1 MPKFI
6 YEAIDPRGKAVT
18 GEVDAAT
25 RDIVFQDLKAQKY
38 IPKSIKEKGVSA
50 NSFAKGFG
58 KRFSSVS
65 LYVLAIFTRQFAV
78 LFNAGLSMTRSLDAL
93 TAQTLSPKL
102 TETLEMVAK
111 DIKSGFSL
119 SRALAKHPEVFS
131 PVYISLVKAG
141 EMAGALGDVLDRL
154 ANLLERDNALRKKV
168 SSALTYP
175 MFVMAIAIVV
185 VVGLV
190 LYIFPQFITMFEG
203 LNAELPLPTKLLIG
217 VVKFAMDPVFIAVAI
232 FGTAFLWL
240 LLSQYIKTPRGKRTK
255 DYLLIEFPVIGVIN
269 KKTVISRFCRTLSTL
284 VSSGVPIVHSLEI
297 VSRAVGNEIVSG
309 VLDDVKS
316 GLKAGLR
323 LSQPLIESRLF
334 PPIVG
339 NMVAVGEETGNLPLL
354 MDKLANYYDME
365 VEYALASFASVI
377 EPFMI
382 FGLGGVIA
390 FVLLAVFMP
399 IYSLVQNF

>member
-6 YEAIDPRGKAVT
+6 YEAIDPKGKAVT
-18 GEVDAAT
+18 GEVDAST
-25 RDIVFQDLKAQKY
+25 KDIVFQDLKAQRYTVK
-38 IPKSIKEKGVSA
+38 IIKEKGVDA
-50 NSFAKGFG
+50 TGFAKDFG

-102 TETLEMVAK
+102 TETLEFIAK

-175 MFVMAIAIVV
+175 MFVMAIAAVIVLGIV
-185 VVGLV
+185 M
-190 LYIFPQFITMFEG
+190 YIFPQFITMFEG
-203 LNAELPLPTKLLIG
+203 LNVELPLPTRLLIAI
-217 VVKFAMDPVFIAVAI
+217 VKFAMDPVFIGVALL
-232 FGTAFLWL
+232 GTTFLWL

-255 DYLLIEFPVIGVIN
+255 DFLLIEIPIVGPIN
-269 KKTVISRFCRTLSTL
+269 KKTIVSRFCRTLSTL

-323 LSQPLIESRLF
+323 LSQPLIESKLF

-339 NMVAVGEETGNLPLL
+339 NMVAVGEETGNLPIL
-354 MDKLANYYDME
+354 MEKLANYYDME

-399 IYSLVQNF
+399 IYSLVNNF